1 MRSYPEELTPREWAE
16 WNNQK
21 EMWELQAAH
30 EIQVKKLEIEVQKLE
45 ARWSVWLKIPL
56 VILSLPVRVLLI
68 IPLSIYA
75 AKKQEVPQEIWKL
88 LRWL

>member
-16 WNNQK
+16 FNNQK